1 MPVNVQVVGRRFQE
15 EKVLAIT
22 EYIHGLLKGG
32 GEVEQGAA
40 AHKL

>member
-1 MPVNVQVVGRRFQE
+1 MPVNVQVIGRRFQE

-22 EYIHGLLKGG
+22 EYIDGLLRG
-32 GEVEQGAA
+32 GEVKEQGG